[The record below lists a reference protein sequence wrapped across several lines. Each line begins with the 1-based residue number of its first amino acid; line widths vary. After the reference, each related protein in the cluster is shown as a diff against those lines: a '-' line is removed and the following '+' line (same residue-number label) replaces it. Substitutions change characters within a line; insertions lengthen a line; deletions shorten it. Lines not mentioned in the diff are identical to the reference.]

1 MSSEDELLIGK
12 LQRQLMSMKASYRT
26 FVKKYQFTRENIRKR
41 ELAMRILETRLDER
55 EGALLAVQESHRLEI
70 SALKQALRG
79 MKNLVLQRDTVEQG
93 KSAVA
98 KKGSEATSKKQRAT
112 NKMKGAFFSPIG
124 QMLLEMSST
133 VGDLAEQTE
142 DALSRASESMERCR
156 QLDGEV
162 EDLKEE
168 RKSLQQLVTDLQAIN
183 GQGGSGA
190 TAARDKLK
198 RLSAPPVNTNNRQP
212 SQQILAGRLIALSEE
227 LRASKLTSLQ
237 QRRQIQTLRQEKQHL
252 QKLMSTVEAN
262 VAELE
267 EEQTKASLNHIISD
281 LGINVASNQNEFS
294 ADQRNFVHQMD
305 GGPAIA
311 DAVIVDEANDKGE
324 EHDDDSTPPSPN
336 QTKQPLRK
344 SLSIETD
351 LDEDG
356 LMKHPAQPS
365 PKEAAEVLL
374 QRLQRSSAELL
385 QCRKEL
391 GMART
396 QTNSLQN
403 QLAEQAAIIHEK
415 DGQVLYYE
423 RVLREEGISAVI
435 LSSGNGRDFERQ
447 YDANMIDRPYRMVR
461 EDQEKLQEAASA
473 TIGSLRSLLE
483 EKNRLIEK
491 YKERLEQLQLSRP
504 SSSSNVAKESL
515 GKSR

>member
-1 MSSEDELLIGK
+1 
-12 LQRQLMSMKASYRT
+12 MSMKASYRT

-79 MKNLVLQRDTVEQG
+79 LKNVVLQRDMHENG
-93 KSAVA
+93 KIVAA
-98 KKGSEATSKKQRAT
+98 KKVSEMASKKQRSA

-124 QMLLEMSST
+124 QLLLEMSAT

-142 DALSRASESMERCR
+142 DALSRAADSMERCR
-156 QLDGEV
+156 QLDGEI
-162 EDLKEE
+162 ESLIEE
-168 RKSLQQLVTDLQAIN
+168 RKSLQQLVTDLQALN
-183 GQGGSGA
+183 GQSGSGV
-190 TAARDKLK
+190 TVARDKLQ
-198 RLSAPPVNTNNRQP
+198 RLSTLPENANSRQP

-227 LRASKLTSLQ
+227 LRASKLTCLQ

-252 QKLMSTVEAN
+252 QKMMSTVEAN

-267 EEQTKASLNHIISD
+267 EEQTKASLNHIISGM
-281 LGINVASNQNEFS
+281 GIHMAPNQNEFS

-305 GGPAIA
+305 GGSAVA
-311 DAVIVDEANDKGE
+311 DTVVVDEADDAAVGLNDSRSS
-324 EHDDDSTPPSPN
+324 HSPRQN
-336 QTKQPLRK
+336 KQPLRK

-351 LDEDG
+351 LNEDG
-356 LMKHPAQPS
+356 ILNHPKQKVS
-365 PKEAAEVLL
+365 PTETADALL
-374 QRLQRSSAELL
+374 LRLQQSSAELL

-391 GMART
+391 GSVRT
-396 QTNSLQN
+396 QASSLQN
-403 QLAEQAAIIHEK
+403 QLAEQEAILHEK
-415 DGQVLYYE
+415 DGQLRYYE
-423 RVLREEGISAVI
+423 RVLREEGMPAVI
-435 LSSGNGRDFERQ
+435 LTNANPNRERDFERPN
-447 YDANMIDRPYRMVR
+447 DANKFDRPYRMIR

-473 TIGSLRSLLE
+473 TIGSLRSLLD

-504 SSSSNVAKESL
+504 SLSSKAAVDSV